1 MTHARGKTYERCGE
15 KKMSGNDD
23 LKSRFEIYLE
33 AALNSIEV
41 DGLPKPISRAD
52 QYLLALIAKMREMGS
67 SLERIDETF
76 QDLTGTSVMSV
87 IMRRN
92 IYRGKN
98 LGTSVTPAQKT
109 AITTGTFED
118 MYVGD
123 YWVINGIIWRIADIN
138 YWYNCGDTSFT
149 KNHLVII
156 PDTQMYNSVMND
168 TNTINGGYVGSKMY
182 TEGLTKAKTTIQ
194 TAFGDLLLTHREYL
208 INAVTNGYPSGGAW
222 IDSTVEL
229 MNEIMVYGS
238 YIFTPGGTGS
248 IVVNRYTN
256 NKQQLALF
264 SLNPGMINRRQTI
277 WLRDVGSS
285 PYFACVSGNGLAGY
299 YNASSSIGV
308 RPAFAIG

>member
-1 MTHARGKTYERCGE
+1 MKDVV

-123 YWVINGIIWRIADIN
+123 YWVINGVTWRIADIN

-149 KNHLVII
+149 KNHLVMV
-156 PDTQMYNSVMND
+156 PDSSLYSTQMNE
-168 TNTINGGYVGSKMY
+168 TNITVGGYVGSKMY
-182 TEGLTKAKTTIQ
+182 AENLNQAKTTIQ
-194 TAFGDLLLTHREYL
+194 TAFRDLLLTHREYL
-208 INAVTNGYPSGGAW
+208 TNAVTNGYLSGGAW
-222 IDSTVEL
+222 FDSTVEL

-238 YIFTPGGTGS
+238 YIYTPGGTGS
-248 IVVNRYTN
+248 ILVNRYTI

-264 SLNPGMINRRQTI
+264 SLNPGMINRLQSF

-285 PYFACVSGNGLAGY
+285 SYFALVNFNGIALAN
-299 YNASSSIGV
+299 NASISLGV

>member
-1 MTHARGKTYERCGE
+1 MKDVV

-123 YWVINGIIWRIADIN
+123 YWVINGVTWRIADIN

-149 KNHLVII
+149 KNHLVMV
-156 PDTQMYNSVMND
+156 PDDVLYTSKMND
-168 TNTINGGYVGSKMY
+168 TDTTLGGYVGSKMY
-182 TEGLTKAKTTIQ
+182 AENLNQAKTTIQ
-194 TAFGDLLLTHREYL
+194 TAFRDLLLTHREYL
-208 INAVTNGYPSGGAW
+208 INAVTDGYSFGGAW
-222 IDSTVEL
+222 LDSTVEL

-238 YIFTPGGTGS
+238 YIYTPGGTGS
-248 IVVNRYTN
+248 IVVNLYTI

-264 SLNPGMINRRQTI
+264 SLNPRMICRRQFF
-277 WLRDVGSS
+277 WLRDV
-285 PYFACVSGNGLAGY
+285 
-299 YNASSSIGV
+299 ASSSYFAAASDKGVMSCSRASTSFGV

>member
-1 MTHARGKTYERCGE
+1 
-15 KKMSGNDD
+15 MSGNDD

-41 DGLPKPISRAD
+41 DGLPTPMSRAD

-123 YWVINGIIWRIADIN
+123 YWVINGVTWRIADIN

-149 KNHLVII
+149 KNHLVMV
-156 PDTQMYNSVMND
+156 PDSSLYSTQMNE
-168 TNTINGGYVGSKMY
+168 TNITVGGYVGSKMY
-182 TEGLTKAKTTIQ
+182 AANLNQAKTTIQ

-208 INAVTNGYPSGGAW
+208 TNAVTNGYPSGGAW
-222 IDSTVEL
+222 FDSTVEL

-238 YIFTPGGTGS
+238 YIYTPGGTGS
-248 IVVNRYTN
+248 IIVNRYTI

-264 SLNPGMINRRQTI
+264 SLNPGMINPGTINGRQSF
-277 WLRDVGSS
+277 WLRNVVFSS
-285 PYFACVSGNGLAGY
+285 GFAYADNRGGVNSSG
-299 YNASSSIGV
+299 ASISLGV

>member
-1 MTHARGKTYERCGE
+1 
-15 KKMSGNDD
+15 MSGNDD

-123 YWVINGIIWRIADIN
+123 YWVINGVTWRIADIN
-138 YWYNCGDTSFT
+138 YWYNCGDTNFT
-149 KNHLVII
+149 KNHLVMV
-156 PDTQMYNSVMND
+156 PDSPLYSTKMNE
-168 TNTINGGYVGSKMY
+168 TNITTGGYVGSKMY
-182 TEGLTKAKTTIQ
+182 TEGLNQAKTTIQ
-194 TAFGDLLLTHREYL
+194 TAFIDLLLTHREYL
-208 INAVTNGYPSGGAW
+208 TNVVTNGYPSGGAW
-222 IDSTVEL
+222 FDSTVEL

-238 YIFTPGGTGS
+238 YIYTQGGTGS
-248 IVVNRYTN
+248 IFVQRSTI

-264 SLNPGMINRRQTI
+264 SLNPGMINSRQDF
-277 WLRDVGSS
+277 WLRDV
-285 PYFACVSGNGLAGY
+285 
-299 YNASSSIGV
+299 ASSSTFAIVYVRGMAYYSSAMTFAGV
-308 RPAFAIG
+308 RPVFAIG

>member
-1 MTHARGKTYERCGE
+1 
-15 KKMSGNDD
+15 MSGNDD

-109 AITTGTFED
+109 AITTGTFKD

-123 YWVINGIIWRIADIN
+123 YWVINGVIWRIADIN

-149 KNHLVII
+149 KNHLVMV
-156 PDTQMYNSVMND
+156 PDSTLYSTQMNE
-168 TNTINGGYVGSKMY
+168 TNITVGGYVGSKMY
-182 TEGLTKAKTTIQ
+182 AENLNQAKTTIQ
-194 TAFGDLLLTHREYL
+194 TAFRDLLLTHREYL
-208 INAVTNGYPSGGAW
+208 TNAVTNGYPSGGAW
-222 IDSTVEL
+222 FDSTVEL

-238 YIFTPGGTGS
+238 YIYTPGSTGS
-248 IVVNRYTN
+248 IIVNRYTD

-264 SLNPGMINRRQTI
+264 SLNPGMINRLQSF
-277 WLRDVGSS
+277 WLRDSCSSSSFAFVDSSGS
-285 PYFACVSGNGLAGY
+285 ALGY
-299 YNASSSIGV
+299 YASTFFGV
-308 RPAFAIG
+308 RPVFAIG

>member
-1 MTHARGKTYERCGE
+1 MKDVV
-15 KKMSGNDD
+15 KKMSGNDN

-123 YWVINGIIWRIADIN
+123 YWVINGVTWRIADIN

-149 KNHLVII
+149 KNHLIMV
-156 PDTQMYNSVMND
+156 PDFPLYATKMNETD
-168 TNTINGGYVGSKMY
+168 ITTGGYVGSKMY
-182 TEGLTKAKTTIQ
+182 TEKLNQAKTTIQ
-194 TAFGDLLLTHREYL
+194 TAFRNLLLTHREFL
-208 INAVTNGYPSGGAW
+208 TNAVTNGYPSGGAW
-222 IDSTVEL
+222 FDSTVEL

-238 YIFTPGGTGS
+238 YIYTPRGTGS
-248 IVVNRYTN
+248 ILSTLYTI

-264 SLNPGMINRRQTI
+264 SLNPGMINTRQFF
-277 WLRDVGSS
+277 WLRDVNSS
-285 PYFACVSGNGLAGY
+285 SSFTVVSEKGVAGY
-299 YNASSSIGV
+299 SSASISYGV
-308 RPAFAIG
+308 RPVFAIG

>member
-1 MTHARGKTYERCGE
+1 
-15 KKMSGNDD
+15 MSGNDD

-41 DGLPKPISRAD
+41 DGLPQPMSRAD

-123 YWVINGIIWRIADIN
+123 YWVINGVTWRIADIN

-149 KNHLVII
+149 KNHLVMV
-156 PDTQMYNSVMND
+156 PDSFLYSTQMNE
-168 TNTINGGYVGSKMY
+168 TNITVGGYVGSKMY
-182 TEGLTKAKTTIQ
+182 AEKLNQAKTTIQ
-194 TAFGDLLLTHREYL
+194 TAFRDLLLTHREYL
-208 INAVTNGYPSGGAW
+208 TNAVTNGYPSGGAW
-222 IDSTVEL
+222 FDSTVEL

-238 YIFTPGGTGS
+238 YIYTPGGTGS
-248 IVVNRYTN
+248 IIVSRFTI

-264 SLNPGMINRRQTI
+264 SLNPGMINPGMINGRQSF
-277 WLRDVGSS
+277 WLRDVGFSS
-285 PYFACVSGNGLAGY
+285 GFAYADNRGGVNSSG
-299 YNASSSIGV
+299 ASGSLGV
-308 RPAFAIG
+308 RPVFAIG

>member
-1 MTHARGKTYERCGE
+1 MKDVV

-98 LGTSVTPAQKT
+98 LGTYVTPEQKI
-109 AITTGTFED
+109 AISTGLFTD
-118 MYVGD
+118 MYIGD
-123 YWVINGIIWRIADIN
+123 YWIISGVTWRIADIN
-138 YWYNCGDTSFT
+138 YWYNCGDISFT
-149 KNHLVII
+149 KNHLVIV
-156 PDTQMYNSVMND
+156 PDSFLYTAQMNE
-168 TNTINGGYVGSKMY
+168 TNTTVGGYVGSKMY
-182 TEGLTKAKTTIQ
+182 AENLNQAKTTIQ
-194 TAFGDLLLTHREYL
+194 TAFGELLLTHREYL
-208 INAVTNGYPSGGAW
+208 TNAVTNGYPVGGAW
-222 IDSTVEL
+222 YDSTVDL
-229 MNEIMVYGS
+229 MNEVMVYGS
-238 YIFTPGGTGS
+238 YIFTPGGSGS
-248 IVVNRYTN
+248 IIVNRYTI

-264 SLNPGMINRRQTI
+264 NLNPEMINQRQTI
-277 WLRDVGSS
+277 WLRDVVSAASFANVGSS
-285 PYFACVSGNGLAGY
+285 GAASCSFASY
-299 YNASSSIGV
+299 SSGV

>member
-1 MTHARGKTYERCGE
+1 
-15 KKMSGNDD
+15 MSGNDD

-123 YWVINGIIWRIADIN
+123 YWVINGVTWRIADIN
-138 YWYNCGDTSFT
+138 YWYNCDDTNFT
-149 KNHLVII
+149 KNHLVMV
-156 PDTQMYNSVMND
+156 PDSPLYETKMNETD
-168 TNTINGGYVGSKMY
+168 ITTGGYVGSQMY
-182 TEGLTKAKTTIQ
+182 TEGLNQAKTTIQ
-194 TAFGDLLLTHREYL
+194 TAFRDLLLTHRDYL
-208 INAVTNGYPSGGAW
+208 INAVTNGYPFGGAW
-222 IDSTVEL
+222 FNSTVEL

-238 YIFTPGGTGS
+238 YIYTPGGTGS
-248 IVVNRYTN
+248 IIVNLYTI

-264 SLNPGMINRRQTI
+264 SLNPGMINRRQFF

-285 PYFACVSGNGLAGY
+285 SKFAMVYDRGSAFCAP
-299 YNASSSIGV
+299 ASSSYGV
-308 RPAFAIG
+308 RPVFAIG

>member
-1 MTHARGKTYERCGE
+1 
-15 KKMSGNDD
+15 MSGNDD

-123 YWVINGIIWRIADIN
+123 YWVINGVTWRIADIN

-149 KNHLVII
+149 KNHLIMV
-156 PDTQMYNSVMND
+156 PDSPLYTEKMNE
-168 TNTINGGYVGSKMY
+168 TNITVGGYVGSKMY
-182 TEGLTKAKTTIQ
+182 AENLKQAKTTIQ
-194 TAFGDLLLTHREYL
+194 TAFRDLLLTHRKYL

-222 IDSTVEL
+222 FDSTVEL

-238 YIFTPGGTGS
+238 CIYTPGGTGS
-248 IVVNRYTN
+248 IFVNRYTT

-264 SLNPGMINRRQTI
+264 SLNPGIINRRQTI

-285 PYFACVSGNGLAGY
+285 SYVACVSGNGLAGY
-299 YNASSSIGV
+299 YSASTPNGV
-308 RPAFAIG
+308 RPVFAIG

>member
-1 MTHARGKTYERCGE
+1 
-15 KKMSGNDD
+15 MSGNDD

-41 DGLPKPISRAD
+41 DGLPNPISRAD

-123 YWVINGIIWRIADIN
+123 YWVINGVTWRIADIN

-149 KNHLVII
+149 KNHLVMV
-156 PDTQMYNSVMND
+156 PDSSLYTSKMNETD
-168 TNTINGGYVGSKMY
+168 ITTGGYVGSKMY
-182 TEGLTKAKTTIQ
+182 AGNLNQAKTTIQ

-208 INAVTNGYPSGGAW
+208 TNAVTNGYPSGGAW
-222 IDSTVEL
+222 FDSTVEL
-229 MNEIMVYGS
+229 MNEIMVFGS
-238 YIFTPGGTGS
+238 YINTPGGTAS
-248 IVVNRYTN
+248 IFINRCTI
-256 NKQQLALF
+256 NKQPLALF
-264 SLNPGMINRRQTI
+264 SLNPGIINRRQTF
-277 WLRDVGSS
+277 WLRDVCSSTLFADAYERGSADCS
-285 PYFACVSGNGLAGY
+285 R
-299 YNASSSIGV
+299 ASTSFGV

>member
-1 MTHARGKTYERCGE
+1 
-15 KKMSGNDD
+15 MSGNDD

-123 YWVINGIIWRIADIN
+123 YWVINGVTWRIADIN
-138 YWYNCGDTSFT
+138 YWYNCGDTIFT
-149 KNHLVII
+149 KNHLVMV
-156 PDTQMYNSVMND
+156 PDSPLYATKMNETD
-168 TNTINGGYVGSKMY
+168 ITTGGYVGSKMY
-182 TEGLTKAKTTIQ
+182 TEGLNQAKTTIQ
-194 TAFGDLLLTHREYL
+194 TAFRDLLLTHRDFL
-208 INAVTNGYPSGGAW
+208 INAVTNGYHFVGAW
-222 IDSTVEL
+222 FDSTVEL

-238 YIFTPGGTGS
+238 YIYTPGSTGS
-248 IVVNRYTN
+248 IFIHRATI

-264 SLNPGMINRRQTI
+264 SLNPGMINRRQFF
-277 WLRDVGSS
+277 WLRDVSSSTHFAMVYDRGSAFCT
-285 PYFACVSGNGLAGY
+285 P
-299 YNASSSIGV
+299 ASSSYGV
-308 RPAFAIG
+308 RPVFAIG

>member
-1 MTHARGKTYERCGE
+1 
-15 KKMSGNDD
+15 MSGNDD

-123 YWVINGIIWRIADIN
+123 YWVINGVIWRIADIN

-149 KNHLVII
+149 KNHLVMV
-156 PDTQMYNSVMND
+156 PDSSLYSTKMNE
-168 TNTINGGYVGSKMY
+168 TNITVGGYVGSKMY
-182 TEGLTKAKTTIQ
+182 AENLNQAKTTIQ
-194 TAFGDLLLTHREYL
+194 TAFRDLLLTHREYL
-208 INAVTNGYPSGGAW
+208 TNAVTNGYPSGGAW
-222 IDSTVEL
+222 FDSTVEL

-238 YIFTPGGTGS
+238 YIYTPGGTGS
-248 IVVNRYTN
+248 ILVNRYTI

-264 SLNPGMINRRQTI
+264 SLNPGMINRLQSF
-277 WLRDVGSS
+277 WLRDVSS
-285 PYFACVSGNGLAGY
+285 SSYFALVNFNGIALGN
-299 YNASSSIGV
+299 NASNSLGV

>member
-1 MTHARGKTYERCGE
+1 
-15 KKMSGNDD
+15 
-23 LKSRFEIYLE
+23 
-33 AALNSIEV
+33 
-41 DGLPKPISRAD
+41 
-52 QYLLALIAKMREMGS
+52 MREMGS

-123 YWVINGIIWRIADIN
+123 YWVINGVTWRIADIN

-149 KNHLVII
+149 KNHLVMV
-156 PDTQMYNSVMND
+156 PDSPLYATKMNETD
-168 TNTINGGYVGSKMY
+168 ITTGGYVGSKMY
-182 TEGLTKAKTTIQ
+182 TEGLNQAKTTIQ
-194 TAFGDLLLTHREYL
+194 TAFRDLLLTHREVL

-222 IDSTVEL
+222 LNSTVEL

-238 YIFTPGGTGS
+238 YINTPGGTGS
-248 IVVNRYTN
+248 IIVNRYTIN
-256 NKQQLALF
+256 NQQLALF
-264 SLNPGMINRRQTI
+264 SLNPGMINRRQTF
-277 WLRDVGSS
+277 WLRDV
-285 PYFACVSGNGLAGY
+285 V
-299 YNASSSIGV
+299 SSSRFVDAYDRGSADHSPASNSLGV

>member
-1 MTHARGKTYERCGE
+1 
-15 KKMSGNDD
+15 MSGNDD

-123 YWVINGIIWRIADIN
+123 YWVINGVTWRIADIN

-149 KNHLVII
+149 KNHLVMI
-156 PDTQMYNSVMND
+156 PDSSLYSTQMNETD
-168 TNTINGGYVGSKMY
+168 TTHNGYVGSKMY
-182 TEGLTKAKTTIQ
+182 TEGLNQAKTLVTS
-194 TAFGDLLLTHREYL
+194 AFPDMVLTHRTFL
-208 INAVTNGYPSGGAW
+208 VNVVTNGKPSGGAW
-222 IDSTVEL
+222 FDSTLEL
-229 MNEIMVYGS
+229 PNENMMYGS
-238 YIFTPGGTGS
+238 HIFMPQSDGVTTVIS
-248 IVVNRYTN
+248 FTIN
-256 NKQQLALF
+256 NSQLALMAAHPRF
-264 SLNPGMINRRQTI
+264 IKTREFY
-277 WLRDVGSS
+277 WLMDV
-285 PYFACVSGNGLAGY
+285 V
-299 YNASSSIGV
+299 SSIHFADVSDKGVADCSRATNSFGV
-308 RPAFAIG
+308 RPVFAIG

>member
-1 MTHARGKTYERCGE
+1 
-15 KKMSGNDD
+15 MSGNDD

-123 YWVINGIIWRIADIN
+123 YWVINGVTWRIADIN

-149 KNHLVII
+149 KNHLVMV
-156 PDTQMYNSVMND
+156 PDSILYTTQMNE
-168 TNTINGGYVGSKMY
+168 TNITTGGYVGSKMY
-182 TEGLTKAKTTIQ
+182 TEGLNQAKTTIQ
-194 TAFGDLLLTHREYL
+194 TAFRDILLTHREYL
-208 INAVTNGYPSGGAW
+208 TNAVTNGYPSGGAW
-222 IDSTVEL
+222 FDSTVEL

-238 YIFTPGGTGS
+238 YICTPGGTGS
-248 IVVNRYTN
+248 ILVNRHTI

-264 SLNPGMINRRQTI
+264 SLNPGMINRRQFF
-277 WLRDVGSS
+277 WLRDVAS
-285 PYFACVSGNGLAGY
+285 PSNFVSVYDRGLLVHLA
-299 YNASSSIGV
+299 ASNSFGV
-308 RPAFAIG
+308 RPVFAIG

>member
-1 MTHARGKTYERCGE
+1 MKDVV

-123 YWVINGIIWRIADIN
+123 YWVINGVTWRIADIN
-138 YWYNCGDTSFT
+138 YWYNCDDTNFT
-149 KNHLVII
+149 KNHLVMV
-156 PDTQMYNSVMND
+156 PDSPLYTSKMND
-168 TNTINGGYVGSKMY
+168 TEITTGGYVGSKMY
-182 TEGLTKAKTTIQ
+182 TEGLNQAKTTIQ
-194 TAFGDLLLTHREYL
+194 TAFRDLLLTHRDYL

-222 IDSTVEL
+222 FDSTVEL

-238 YIFTPGGTGS
+238 YIYTPGSTGS
-248 IVVNRYTN
+248 KLVNRYTI

-264 SLNPGMINRRQTI
+264 SLNPGMINRRRFY
-277 WLRDVGSS
+277 WLMDVVSS
-285 PYFACVSGNGLAGY
+285 AHFADVSDKGRVDYFGATNSF
-299 YNASSSIGV
+299 GV
-308 RPAFAIG
+308 RPVFAIG

>member
-1 MTHARGKTYERCGE
+1 MKDVV
-15 KKMSGNDD
+15 KKMSENDD

-123 YWVINGIIWRIADIN
+123 YWVINGVNWVIADMD
-138 YWYNCGDTSFT
+138 YWYNCGDTAFT
-149 KNHLVII
+149 NHHLVIV
-156 PDTQMYNSVMND
+156 PSTSLYSAKMNATDT
-168 TNTINGGYVGSKMY
+168 TEGGYVGSFMY
-182 TEGLTKAKTTIQ
+182 TENLNNAKTTIS
-194 TAFGDLLLTHREYL
+194 TAFGDMLLTHREYL
-208 INAVTNGYPSGGAW
+208 VNAVTMGYPSAGAW
-222 IDSTVEL
+222 LDSTVEL

-238 YIFTPGGTGS
+238 YFYTPGGTGS
-248 IVVNRYTN
+248 IIVNRYTI

-264 SLNPGMINRRQTI
+264 SLNPGMINRRQSI
-277 WLRDVGSS
+277 WLRDV
-285 PYFACVSGNGLAGY
+285 V
-299 YNASSSIGV
+299 SSSLFARVSTYGGGDCRGASDSDGV

>member
-1 MTHARGKTYERCGE
+1 
-15 KKMSGNDD
+15 MSGNDD

-123 YWVINGIIWRIADIN
+123 YWVINGVTWRIADIN

-149 KNHLVII
+149 KNHLVMV
-156 PDTQMYNSVMND
+156 PDSSLYSTQMNE
-168 TNTINGGYVGSKMY
+168 TNITVGGYVGSKMY
-182 TEGLTKAKTTIQ
+182 AENLKQAKTTIQ
-194 TAFGDLLLTHREYL
+194 TAFRDLLLTHREYL
-208 INAVTNGYPSGGAW
+208 ANAVTNGYPSGGAW
-222 IDSTVEL
+222 FDSTVEL
-229 MNEIMVYGS
+229 MNETMVYGS
-238 YIFTPGGTGS
+238 YIYTPGGTGS
-248 IVVNRYTN
+248 TLVNRYTI

-264 SLNPGMINRRQTI
+264 SLNPGMINRLQSF
-277 WLRDVGSS
+277 WLRDVSS
-285 PYFACVSGNGLAGY
+285 SSYFALVNFNGIALANY
-299 YNASSSIGV
+299 ASNSCGV
-308 RPAFAIG
+308 RPVFAIG